1 MKNLLVICVL
11 MSFAIG
17 LAGCCKNGKSVDC
30 NTKLKDVEG
39 QSGELGTSFSITC
52 PAGCRGGSI
61 WGTDTYTTDSPICLA
76 GIHAGVIAQDKGCD
90 VKVTI
95 VKSLP
100 SYKGSA
106 RNGVTTSD
114 WANSWGD
121 TAFQVSK

>member
-1 MKNLLVICVL
+1 MTRAFRGFCW
-11 MSFAIG
+11 AY
-17 LAGCCKNGKSVDC
+17 NGDQILYS
-30 NTKLKDVEG
+30 
-39 QSGELGTSFSITC
+39 
-52 PAGCRGGSI
+52 
-61 WGTDTYTTDSPICLA
+61 
-76 GIHAGVIAQDKGCD
+76 QDKGGD